1 MYENLNL
8 STLTPQEYSQWLKN
22 EIKEGRR
29 DACELNDIHVLQTK
43 YDVKRTDAIKP
54 EVVAH
59 SRVQIYN
66 PKEWESYQE
75 DYLRRAGYEIKV
87 LWPYKEPKAEV
98 KGPEVPQEPDSEP
111 AEEEPKKAPKGRKK
125 NEDKIN
131 LG

>member
-29 DACELNDIHVLQTK
+29 DACELKDIHVLQTK

-66 PKEWESYQE
+66 PKDWETYQE

-87 LWPYKEPKAEV
+87 LWPYTEPKAEV
-98 KGPEVPQEPDSEP
+98 KGPEVPQEPDPEP
-111 AEEEPKKAPKGRKK
+111 AEEETKKATKGRKK
-125 NEDKIN
+125 AEDKIN

>member
-8 STLTPQEYSQWLKN
+8 STLTASEYAAWLKN

-29 DACELNDIHVLQTK
+29 DGCELNSIHVLQTK
-43 YDVKRTDAIKP
+43 YEVKRTDAVKP

-59 SRVQIYN
+59 HRVQIYN
-66 PKEWESYQE
+66 KKEWEAYQE

-87 LWPYKEPKAEV
+87 LWPYSEPKAEV
-98 KGPEVPQEPDSEP
+98 KGPDVPQEPEP
-111 AEEEPKKAPKGRKK
+111 EPSNEEKKAPNGRKK
-125 NEDKIN
+125 AEDKIN